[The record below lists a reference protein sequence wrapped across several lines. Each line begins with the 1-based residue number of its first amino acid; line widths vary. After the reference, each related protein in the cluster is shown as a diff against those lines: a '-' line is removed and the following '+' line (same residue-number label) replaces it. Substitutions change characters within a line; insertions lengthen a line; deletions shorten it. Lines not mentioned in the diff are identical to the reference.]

1 MKSLIV
7 TGMFHGF
14 EVALDSNAAK
24 LITPHAIRAPASLQ
38 KKIRNEKSNFHNMKL
53 IPSSI
58 TIWKTTFTT
67 IISYG
72 M

>member
-14 EVALDSNAAK
+14 EVALDSNAAI

-38 KKIRNEKSNFHNMKL
+38 KKNKK
-53 IPSSI
+53 
-58 TIWKTTFTT
+58 
-67 IISYG
+67 
-72 M
+72 